1 MITPS
6 SYTVVVSGED
16 SGVVDGVCCDRMQ
29 LGEDLDVVILGFVQG
44 HALLIT
50 SCDVVMSVILKRI
63 GVGGRL
69 NLFLEFKII
78 FKHEG

>member
-6 SYTVVVSGED
+6 SYTVVVIGED

-29 LGEDLDVVILGFVQG
+29 LGEDLDLVILGFGQV

-50 SCDVVMSVILKRI
+50 SCDCVMRVILKWT

-69 NLFLEFKII
+69 NLFLEFNII